1 MVGISGSRAAERAHI
16 FRKGRM
22 KDRGRREGRE
32 GEREMRREKKEREGR
47 GSENKGR
54 EKGIGEKGSRRT
66 KDNLIHQH
74 LS

>member
-22 KDRGRREGRE
+22 KDRVRREGRE
-32 GEREMRREKKEREGR
+32 GEREMKREKKEREGR

-54 EKGIGEKGSRRT
+54 GKGNRRKRKQ
-66 KDNLIHQH
+66 KDQG
-74 LS
+74 